1 MSFSPEFFGKG
12 PTRWVIGQVV
22 FDVENKVNEDRWGDR
37 VRVRLIGYDS
47 PEGSICADDDLRR
60 GIVLKPTSQGS
71 LNRGSTALV
80 GGEWVI
86 GFLVNDGSNKKTVM
100 IVGVLGKSD
109 PSYEMTQP
117 QAIAKK
123 SSEFLT
129 TLNYFGTVLPT
140 DYQTLGGTKDQSS
153 KKAPT
158 VPSAAGFGLKSDSDA
173 EAGTTAQ
180 EAATAAAE
188 AEEQSAARGT
198 DTAAAQEAEGGTDAA
213 TAQEAATDDG
223 FVEFRGDEEPT
234 GESSNQSFGRGL
246 SPDRALQRAED
257 DIGSLIVIPGGV
269 PVNANPTP
277 SQLQQM
283 ESNGFTYYPGEQ
295 GEGGK
300 FIHKNQNFA

>member
-47 PEGSICADDDLRR
+47 PEGSKLADDDLRR

-100 IVGVLGKSD
+100 IVGVLGKSE

-117 QAIAKK
+117 EAIARK

-129 TLNYFGTVLPT
+129 TLNYFGSVQPT
-140 DYQTLGGTKDQSS
+140 DYQTLGGTKDRSS
-153 KKAPT
+153 KKAPIIPP
-158 VPSAAGFGLKSDSDA
+158 VSEFKLK
-173 EAGTTAQ
+173 Q
-180 EAATAAAE
+180 
-188 AEEQSAARGT
+188 
-198 DTAAAQEAEGGTDAA
+198 
-213 TAQEAATDDG
+213 
-223 FVEFRGDEEPT
+223 
-234 GESSNQSFGRGL
+234 
-246 SPDRALQRAED
+246 
-257 DIGSLIVIPGGV
+257 
-269 PVNANPTP
+269 
-277 SQLQQM
+277 
-283 ESNGFTYYPGEQ
+283 
-295 GEGGK
+295 
-300 FIHKNQNFA
+300 

>member
-47 PEGSICADDDLRR
+47 PEGSKLADDDLRR

-100 IVGVLGKSD
+100 IVGVLGKSE

-117 QAIAKK
+117 EAIARK

-129 TLNYFGTVLPT
+129 TLNYFGSVQPT
-140 DYQTLGGTKDQSS
+140 DYQTLGGDTGQASS
-153 KKAPT
+153 KAPT
-158 VPSAAGFGLKSDSDA
+158 VPSVSDFKIK
-173 EAGTTAQ
+173 Q
-180 EAATAAAE
+180 
-188 AEEQSAARGT
+188 
-198 DTAAAQEAEGGTDAA
+198 
-213 TAQEAATDDG
+213 
-223 FVEFRGDEEPT
+223 
-234 GESSNQSFGRGL
+234 
-246 SPDRALQRAED
+246 
-257 DIGSLIVIPGGV
+257 
-269 PVNANPTP
+269 
-277 SQLQQM
+277 
-283 ESNGFTYYPGEQ
+283 
-295 GEGGK
+295 
-300 FIHKNQNFA
+300 

>member
-47 PEGSICADDDLRR
+47 PEGSKLADDDLRR

-117 QAIAKK
+117 ETLARK
-123 SSEFLT
+123 SSEFKT

-140 DYQTLGGTKDQSS
+140 DYQTLGGDTGQASS
-153 KKAPT
+153 KAPT
-158 VPSAAGFGLKSDSDA
+158 VPSVSDFKIK
-173 EAGTTAQ
+173 Q
-180 EAATAAAE
+180 
-188 AEEQSAARGT
+188 
-198 DTAAAQEAEGGTDAA
+198 
-213 TAQEAATDDG
+213 
-223 FVEFRGDEEPT
+223 
-234 GESSNQSFGRGL
+234 
-246 SPDRALQRAED
+246 
-257 DIGSLIVIPGGV
+257 
-269 PVNANPTP
+269 
-277 SQLQQM
+277 
-283 ESNGFTYYPGEQ
+283 
-295 GEGGK
+295 
-300 FIHKNQNFA
+300 

>member
-47 PEGSICADDDLRR
+47 PEGSKLADDDLRR

-129 TLNYFGTVLPT
+129 TLNYFGSIQPT
-140 DYQTLGGTKDQSS
+140 DYQTFAGETTRASS
-153 KKAPT
+153 KSPIIPPVSK
-158 VPSAAGFGLKSDSDA
+158 FKLK
-173 EAGTTAQ
+173 Q
-180 EAATAAAE
+180 
-188 AEEQSAARGT
+188 
-198 DTAAAQEAEGGTDAA
+198 
-213 TAQEAATDDG
+213 
-223 FVEFRGDEEPT
+223 
-234 GESSNQSFGRGL
+234 
-246 SPDRALQRAED
+246 
-257 DIGSLIVIPGGV
+257 
-269 PVNANPTP
+269 
-277 SQLQQM
+277 
-283 ESNGFTYYPGEQ
+283 
-295 GEGGK
+295 
-300 FIHKNQNFA
+300 